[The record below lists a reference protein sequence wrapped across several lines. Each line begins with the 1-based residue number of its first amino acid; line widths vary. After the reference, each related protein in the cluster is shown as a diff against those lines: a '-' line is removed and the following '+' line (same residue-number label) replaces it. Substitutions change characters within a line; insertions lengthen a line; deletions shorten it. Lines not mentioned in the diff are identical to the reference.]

1 MGRGVETFS
10 ISNAMALASYT
21 PTQMGST
28 ALPLVSFRITIGML
42 VTGSIMRPRIF
53 ISTSMTPSQ
62 SSLHHSYALTH
73 QRVRAGPRHSHRK
86 VRADQRTAVAIGVR
100 EI

>member
-10 ISNAMALASYT
+10 ISSAMALASYT

-28 ALPLVSFRITIGML
+28 VLPLTSLRITMGML
-42 VTGSIMRPRIF
+42 VTGSIMSPRIF

-73 QRVRAGPRHSHRK
+73 QRVGAGARDPDRQVLAHQGL
-86 VRADQRTAVAIGVR
+86 AAGVR
-100 EI
+100 DA